1 MEALI
6 SFGLIYFAIV
16 IFIAILKALGRTG
29 NKIINDWPYFMEK
42 VFYSAI
48 VGLSSGVLV
57 TVLIGGSSSEFVTST
72 AIVAGL
78 AKFGYDTFIS

>member
-6 SFGLIYFAIV
+6 AFGLIYFAIV
-16 IFIAILKALGRTG
+16 IFIAVLKALGRTG
-29 NKIINDWPYFMEK
+29 SKIVNDWPYFMEK

-48 VGLSSGVLV
+48 VGLSAGVLV
-57 TVLIGGSSSEFVTST
+57 TVLTGGSSEFVTQT